1 MRMSNLDILSRDFWK
16 DNKRFADLFNTV
28 LYDGKQ
34 VILPEKLMEADSN
47 LSGSIQTKKKE
58 DVFVERRA
66 DLIRKFA
73 GDSEYAIFLLENQ
86 SHIHYGMPLRV
97 MMYDALG
104 YREECAKKKRETKR
118 MQFMQTG
125 MNSCQGCEKKK
136 GSILYLPW
144 WCIMEKSH
152 GMDQEG

>member
-104 YREECAKKKRETKR
+104 YREEEKTKR

-125 MNSCQGCEKKK
+125 MNSCQECEKKRE
-136 GSILYLPW
+136 SILYLLW
-144 WCIMEKSH
+144 WYTMEKNH
-152 GMDQEG
+152 GMDQED

>member
-16 DNKRFADLFNTV
+16 DNRRFADLFNTV

-73 GDSEYAIFLLENQ
+73 GNSDMPSSCWKIKAI
-86 SHIHYGMPLRV
+86 STM
-97 MMYDALG
+97 
-104 YREECAKKKRETKR
+104 
-118 MQFMQTG
+118 
-125 MNSCQGCEKKK
+125 GCLC
-136 GSILYLPW
+136 G
-144 WCIMEKSH
+144 
-152 GMDQEG
+152 